1 MINKTMS
8 TDFFQKLSSTHPF
21 ITVCSYSGQEFVG
34 IVQNRDDVVTTFYD
48 YGSIIDQEL
57 KQEFLRL
64 ADEWWWN
71 SNRMIPIHL
80 FLREDWAIFKPYLKT
95 FTNKGIEI
103 LHGPA
108 TSLNDLTKKRI
119 KRRSITVVRRMP

>member
-1 MINKTMS
+1 MS

-34 IVQNRDDVVTTFYD
+34 IVQNRDDMVTTFYD

-80 FLREDWAIFKPYLKT
+80 FLREDWAVFKPYLKT
-95 FTNKGIEI
+95 FANKGVEI

-108 TSLNDLTKKRI
+108 TSLNDLTRKRV
-119 KRRSITVVRRMP
+119 KRRSITVMKRLP